1 MKPAAYRLLAIL
13 AAALLL
19 VCACAPGAMAQE
31 EGTAGG
37 LCPTWQCKGE
47 FIGMAVW
54 LAYWLGIAA
63 YMYGRG

>member
-1 MKPAAYRLLAIL
+1 MLPAAGGDFFFFFVSLVTVFLKKKPIDPRLTTARPAIR
-13 AAALLL
+13 
-19 VCACAPGAMAQE
+19 
-31 EGTAGG
+31 
-37 LCPTWQCKGE
+37 QCKGE